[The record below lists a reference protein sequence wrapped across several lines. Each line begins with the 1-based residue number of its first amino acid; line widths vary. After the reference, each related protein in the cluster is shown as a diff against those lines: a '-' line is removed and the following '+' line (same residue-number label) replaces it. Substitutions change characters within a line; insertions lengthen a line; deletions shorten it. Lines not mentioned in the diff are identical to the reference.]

1 MATVSWVVF
10 KHHKKSDGTYNPKI
24 RISHNRTSSYISTPI
39 YTDMV
44 RFKKKSASGTI
55 TLEKIKEELD
65 DIVKEYR
72 HIINDNQE
80 IVQECETSKDIVLMI
95 ERWKKRKDIDFIEF
109 ARQHIQMTPNAGTR
123 TVKTTGINALCH
135 FLKYKNGND
144 KLSIKDLTSKLLR
157 EYEGWLRKERLIT
170 VRQNRTAKQEY
181 RTIRKPALNDTGV
194 HSYMGIIQS
203 VFNAA
208 LLHYNDYEKGDIV
221 ITNDPFKVY
230 TIPPVL
236 EAKKRAVDVDII
248 RKVYNYSP
256 VNKRK
261 RTTMFTRDIYI
272 LSFLL
277 AGMNAVDMLNCRM
290 VNGRIEYER
299 QKTKDRRKDNAFIS
313 VYIHPLALPII
324 NKYRDPSGNCLFDFY
339 KRYSNIRNLT
349 KGIHRGMRSLCEE
362 IGIDYIQFYSARHS
376 FATIARNECDISKD
390 DISLCLN
397 HLAGKTIT
405 DTYIKRDFSRIDKVI
420 SKVADY
426 VFGESL
432 SSTSSIN
439 NDL

>member
-10 KHHKKSDGTYNPKI
+10 KHHKKSDNTYNPKI
-24 RISHNRTSSYISTPI
+24 RISHNRTSSYISTSI
-39 YTDMV
+39 YTELV
-44 RFKKKSASGTI
+44 RFKRNSASGTI
-55 TLEKIKEELD
+55 TSEKIKEELD
-65 DIVKEYR
+65 GLVREYR
-72 HIINDNQE
+72 QIINEHQDVVN
-80 IVQECETSKDIVLMI
+80 ECETSKDIVAMI
-95 ERWKKRKDIDFIEF
+95 ERRKQRKEIDFIEF
-109 ARQHIQMTPNAGTR
+109 ARMFIEKTPNEGTK
-123 TVKTTGINALCH
+123 TVKTTGINSLCH
-135 FLKYKNGND
+135 FLNHKNGNE
-144 KLSIKDLTSKLLR
+144 KLLIKDLTSRFLR
-157 EYEGWLRKERLIT
+157 EYEAWLRQERYIT
-170 VRQNRTAKQEY
+170 VRQNKTAKQAY
-181 RTIRKPALNDTGV
+181 KTIKKSALNDTGV

-208 LLHYNDYEKGDIV
+208 LLHFNDYEKGDII

-230 TIPPVL
+230 TIPAVL

-248 RKVYNYSP
+248 RKIYNYSP

-313 VYIHPLALPII
+313 VYVHPLALPII
-324 NKYRDPSGNCLFDFY
+324 NKYRDPSGKNLFDFY
-339 KRYSNIRNLT
+339 KRYSNVRNLT

-362 IGIDYIQFYSARHS
+362 LGIDYIQFYSARHS

-397 HLAGKTIT
+397 HSSGKTVT
-405 DTYIKRDFSRIDKVI
+405 DTYIKQDFSRIDKVI
-420 SKVADY
+420 NKVVEY
-426 VFGESL
+426 VFGD
-432 SSTSSIN
+432 N
-439 NDL
+439 VNK

>member
-10 KHHKKSDGTYNPKI
+10 KHHKKSDNTYNPKI
-24 RISHNRTSSYISTPI
+24 RISHNRTSSYISTSI
-39 YTDMV
+39 YTELV
-44 RFKKKSASGTI
+44 RFKKNSASGTI
-55 TLEKIKEELD
+55 TSEKIKEELD
-65 DIVKEYR
+65 GLVREYR
-72 HIINDNQE
+72 QIINENQD
-80 IVQECETSKDIVLMI
+80 VVNECETSKDIVAMI
-95 ERWKKRKDIDFIEF
+95 ERRKQRKEIDFIEF
-109 ARQHIQMTPNAGTR
+109 ARMFIEKTPNEGTK
-123 TVKTTGINALCH
+123 TVKTTGINSLCH
-135 FLKYKNGND
+135 FLNHKNGNE
-144 KLSIKDLTSKLLR
+144 KLLIKDLTSRFLR
-157 EYEGWLRKERLIT
+157 EYEAWLRQERYIT
-170 VRQNRTAKQEY
+170 VRQNKTAKQAY
-181 RTIRKPALNDTGV
+181 KTIKKPALNDTGV

-208 LLHYNDYEKGDIV
+208 LLHFNDYEKGDII

-230 TIPPVL
+230 TIPAVL

-248 RKVYNYSP
+248 RKIYNYSP

-324 NKYRDPSGNCLFDFY
+324 NKYRDPSGQHLFDFY
-339 KRYSNIRNLT
+339 KRYSNVRNLT

-376 FATIARNECDISKD
+376 FATIARNECNISKD

-397 HLAGKTIT
+397 HSSGKTVT
-405 DTYIKRDFSRIDKVI
+405 DTYIKQDFSRIDKVI
-420 SKVADY
+420 NKVVEY
-426 VFGESL
+426 VFEIDEESK
-432 SSTSSIN
+432 
-439 NDL
+439 

>member
-10 KHHKKSDGTYNPKI
+10 KHHKKSDNTYNPKI
-24 RISHNRTSSYISTPI
+24 RISHNRTSSYISTSI
-39 YTDMV
+39 YTELV
-44 RFKKKSASGTI
+44 RFKKNSASGTI
-55 TLEKIKEELD
+55 TSEKIKEELD
-65 DIVKEYR
+65 GLVREYR
-72 HIINDNQE
+72 QIINENQD
-80 IVQECETSKDIVLMI
+80 VVNECETSKDIVAMI
-95 ERWKKRKDIDFIEF
+95 ERRKQRKEIDFIEF
-109 ARQHIQMTPNAGTR
+109 ARMFIEKTPNEGTK
-123 TVKTTGINALCH
+123 TVKTTGINSLCH
-135 FLKYKNGND
+135 FLNHKNGNE
-144 KLSIKDLTSKLLR
+144 KLLIKDLTSRFLR
-157 EYEGWLRKERLIT
+157 EYEAWLRQERYIT
-170 VRQNRTAKQEY
+170 VRQNKTAKQAY
-181 RTIRKPALNDTGV
+181 KTIKKPALNDTGV

-208 LLHYNDYEKGDIV
+208 LLHFNDYEKGDII

-230 TIPPVL
+230 TIPSVL

-248 RKVYNYSP
+248 RKLYNYSP

-290 VNGRIEYER
+290 VNGRIEYKR

-324 NKYRDPSGNCLFDFY
+324 NKYRDPSGQHLFDFY
-339 KRYSNIRNLT
+339 KRYSNVRNLT
-349 KGIHRGMRSLCEE
+349 KGIHRGMGSLCEE

-376 FATIARNECDISKD
+376 FATIARNECNISKD

-397 HLAGKTIT
+397 HSSGKTVT
-405 DTYIKRDFSRIDKVI
+405 DTYIKQDFSRIDKVI
-420 SKVADY
+420 NKVVDY
-426 VFGESL
+426 VF
-432 SSTSSIN
+432 N
-439 NDL
+439 NNVY

>member
-10 KHHKKSDGTYNPKI
+10 KHHKKSDNTYNPKI
-24 RISHNRTSSYISTPI
+24 RISHNRTSSYISTSI
-39 YTDMV
+39 YTELV
-44 RFKKKSASGTI
+44 RFKKNSASGTI
-55 TLEKIKEELD
+55 TSEKIKEELD
-65 DIVKEYR
+65 GLVREYR
-72 HIINDNQE
+72 QIINENQD
-80 IVQECETSKDIVLMI
+80 VVSECETSKDIVAMI
-95 ERWKKRKDIDFIEF
+95 ERRKQRKEIDFIEF
-109 ARQHIQMTPNAGTR
+109 ARMFIEKTPNEGTK
-123 TVKTTGINALCH
+123 TVKTTGINSLCH
-135 FLKYKNGND
+135 FLNHKNGNE
-144 KLSIKDLTSKLLR
+144 KLLIKDLTSRFLR
-157 EYEGWLRKERLIT
+157 EYEAWLRQERYIT
-170 VRQNRTAKQEY
+170 VRQNKTAKQAY
-181 RTIRKPALNDTGV
+181 KTIKKPALNDTGV

-208 LLHYNDYEKGDIV
+208 LLHFNDYEKGDII

-230 TIPPVL
+230 TIPAVL

-248 RKVYNYSP
+248 RKIYNYSP

-290 VNGRIEYER
+290 VNGRIEYKR

-324 NKYRDPSGNCLFDFY
+324 NKYRDPSGQHLFDFY
-339 KRYSNIRNLT
+339 KRYSNVRNLT

-376 FATIARNECDISKD
+376 FATIARNECNISKD

-397 HLAGKTIT
+397 HSSGKTVT
-405 DTYIKRDFSRIDKVI
+405 DTYIKQDFSRIDKVI
-420 SKVADY
+420 NKVVDY
-426 VFGESL
+426 VF
-432 SSTSSIN
+432 N
-439 NDL
+439 NNVY

>member
-1 MATVSWVVF
+1 MIYEKKIVMATVSWVVF
-10 KHHKKSDGTYNPKI
+10 KHHKKSDNTYNPKI
-24 RISHNRTSSYISTPI
+24 RISHNRTSSYISTSI
-39 YTDMV
+39 YTELV
-44 RFKKKSASGTI
+44 RFKKNSASGTI
-55 TLEKIKEELD
+55 TSEKIKEELD
-65 DIVKEYR
+65 GLVREYR
-72 HIINDNQE
+72 QIINENQD
-80 IVQECETSKDIVLMI
+80 VVNECETSKDIVAMI
-95 ERWKKRKDIDFIEF
+95 ERRKQRKEIDFIEF
-109 ARQHIQMTPNAGTR
+109 ARMFIEKTPNEGTK
-123 TVKTTGINALCH
+123 TVKTTGINSLCH
-135 FLKYKNGND
+135 FLNHKNGNE
-144 KLSIKDLTSKLLR
+144 KLLIKDLTSRFLR
-157 EYEGWLRKERLIT
+157 EYEAWLRQERYIT
-170 VRQNRTAKQEY
+170 VRQNKTAKQAY
-181 RTIRKPALNDTGV
+181 KTIKKPALNDTGV

-208 LLHYNDYEKGDIV
+208 LLHFNDYEKGDII

-230 TIPPVL
+230 TIPSVL

-248 RKVYNYSP
+248 RKLYNYSP

-290 VNGRIEYER
+290 VNGRIEYKR

-324 NKYRDPSGNCLFDFY
+324 NKYRDPSGQHLFDFY
-339 KRYSNIRNLT
+339 KRYSNVRNLT

-376 FATIARNECDISKD
+376 FATIARNECNISKD

-397 HLAGKTIT
+397 HSSGKTVT
-405 DTYIKRDFSRIDKVI
+405 DTYIKQDFSRIDKVI
-420 SKVADY
+420 NKVVDY
-426 VFGESL
+426 VF
-432 SSTSSIN
+432 N
-439 NDL
+439 NNVY

>member
-10 KHHKKSDGTYNPKI
+10 KHHKKSDNTYNPKI
-24 RISHNRTSSYISTPI
+24 RISHNRTSSYISTSI
-39 YTDMV
+39 YTELV
-44 RFKKKSASGTI
+44 RFKKNSASGTI
-55 TLEKIKEELD
+55 TSEKIKEELD
-65 DIVKEYR
+65 GLVREYR
-72 HIINDNQE
+72 QIINENQD
-80 IVQECETSKDIVLMI
+80 VVNECETSKDIVAMI
-95 ERWKKRKDIDFIEF
+95 ERRKQRKEIDFIEF
-109 ARQHIQMTPNAGTR
+109 ARMFIEKTPNEGTK
-123 TVKTTGINALCH
+123 TVKTTGINSLCH
-135 FLKYKNGND
+135 FLNHKNGNE
-144 KLSIKDLTSKLLR
+144 KLLIKDLTSRFLR
-157 EYEGWLRKERLIT
+157 EYEAWLRQERYIT
-170 VRQNRTAKQEY
+170 VRQNKTAKQAY
-181 RTIRKPALNDTGV
+181 KTIKKPALNDTGV

-208 LLHYNDYEKGDIV
+208 LLHFNDYEKGDII

-230 TIPPVL
+230 TIPAVL

-248 RKVYNYSP
+248 RKIYKYSP
-256 VNKRK
+256 VNRRK

-313 VYIHPLALPII
+313 VYVHPLALPII
-324 NKYRDPSGNCLFDFY
+324 AKYSDPSGQHLFDFY
-339 KRYSNIRNLT
+339 KRYSNVRNLT

-376 FATIARNECDISKD
+376 FATIARNECNISKD

-397 HLAGKTIT
+397 HSSGKTVT
-405 DTYIKRDFSRIDKVI
+405 DTYIKQDFSRIDKVI
-420 SKVADY
+420 NKVVDY
-426 VFGESL
+426 VF
-432 SSTSSIN
+432 N
-439 NDL
+439 NNAY

>member
-10 KHHKKSDGTYNPKI
+10 KHHKKSDNTYNPKI
-24 RISHNRTSSYISTPI
+24 RISHNRTSSYISTSI
-39 YTDMV
+39 YTELV
-44 RFKKKSASGTI
+44 RFKRNSASGTI
-55 TLEKIKEELD
+55 TSEKIKEELD
-65 DIVKEYR
+65 GLVREYR
-72 HIINDNQE
+72 QIINEHQDVVN
-80 IVQECETSKDIVLMI
+80 ECETSKDIVAMI
-95 ERWKKRKDIDFIEF
+95 ERRKQRKEIDFIEF
-109 ARQHIQMTPNAGTR
+109 ARMFIEKTPNEGTK
-123 TVKTTGINALCH
+123 TVKTTGINSLCH
-135 FLKYKNGND
+135 FLNHKNGNE
-144 KLSIKDLTSKLLR
+144 KLLIKDLTSRFLR
-157 EYEGWLRKERLIT
+157 EYEAWLRQERYIT
-170 VRQNRTAKQEY
+170 VRQNKTAKQAY
-181 RTIRKPALNDTGV
+181 KTIKKSALNDTGI

-208 LLHYNDYEKGDIV
+208 LLHFNDYEKGDII

-230 TIPPVL
+230 TIPAVL

-248 RKVYNYSP
+248 RKIYNYSP
-256 VNKRK
+256 INKRK

-313 VYIHPLALPII
+313 VYVHPLALPII
-324 NKYRDPSGNCLFDFY
+324 NKYRDLSGKNLFDFY
-339 KRYSNIRNLT
+339 KRYSNVRNLT

-362 IGIDYIQFYSARHS
+362 LGIDYIQFYSARHS

-397 HLAGKTIT
+397 HSSGKTVT
-405 DTYIKRDFSRIDKVI
+405 DTYIKQDFLRIDKVI
-420 SKVADY
+420 NKVVEY
-426 VFGESL
+426 VFKIAEESK
-432 SSTSSIN
+432 
-439 NDL
+439 

>member
-10 KHHKKSDGTYNPKI
+10 KHHKKSDNTYNPKI
-24 RISHNRTSSYISTPI
+24 RISHNRTSSYISTSI
-39 YTDMV
+39 YTELV
-44 RFKKKSASGTI
+44 RFKKNSASGTI
-55 TLEKIKEELD
+55 TSEKIKEELD
-65 DIVKEYR
+65 GLVREYR
-72 HIINDNQE
+72 QIINENQD
-80 IVQECETSKDIVLMI
+80 VVNECETSKDIVAMI
-95 ERWKKRKDIDFIEF
+95 ERRKQRKEIDFIEF
-109 ARQHIQMTPNAGTR
+109 ARMFIEKTPNEGTK
-123 TVKTTGINALCH
+123 TVKTTGINSLCH
-135 FLKYKNGND
+135 FLNHKNANE
-144 KLSIKDLTSKLLR
+144 KLLIKDLTSRFLR
-157 EYEGWLRKERLIT
+157 EYEAWLRQERYIT
-170 VRQNRTAKQEY
+170 VRQNKTAKQAY
-181 RTIRKPALNDTGV
+181 KTIKKPALNDTGV

-208 LLHYNDYEKGDIV
+208 LLHFNDYEKGDII

-230 TIPPVL
+230 TIPAVL

-248 RKVYNYSP
+248 RKIYKYSP
-256 VNKRK
+256 VNRRK

-313 VYIHPLALPII
+313 VYVHPLALPII
-324 NKYRDPSGNCLFDFY
+324 AKYSDPSGQHLFDFY
-339 KRYSNIRNLT
+339 KRYSNVRNLT

-376 FATIARNECDISKD
+376 FATIARNECNISKD

-397 HLAGKTIT
+397 HSSGKTVT
-405 DTYIKRDFSRIDKVI
+405 DTYIKQDFSRIDKVI
-420 SKVADY
+420 NKVVDY
-426 VFGESL
+426 VF
-432 SSTSSIN
+432 N
-439 NDL
+439 NNAY

>member
-10 KHHKKSDGTYNPKI
+10 KHHKKSDNTYNPKI
-24 RISHNRTSSYISTPI
+24 RISHNRTSSYISTSI
-39 YTDMV
+39 YTELV
-44 RFKKKSASGTI
+44 RFKKNSASGTI
-55 TLEKIKEELD
+55 TSEKIKEELD
-65 DIVKEYR
+65 GLVREYR
-72 HIINDNQE
+72 QIINENQD
-80 IVQECETSKDIVLMI
+80 VVNECETSRDIVAMI
-95 ERWKKRKDIDFIEF
+95 ERRKQRKEIDFIEF
-109 ARQHIQMTPNAGTR
+109 ARMFIEKTPNEGTK
-123 TVKTTGINALCH
+123 TVKTTGINSLCH
-135 FLKYKNGND
+135 FLNHKNGNE
-144 KLSIKDLTSKLLR
+144 KLLIKDLTSRFLR
-157 EYEGWLRKERLIT
+157 EYETWLRQERYIT
-170 VRQNRTAKQEY
+170 VRQNKTAKQAY
-181 RTIRKPALNDTGV
+181 KTIKKPALNDTGV

-208 LLHYNDYEKGDIV
+208 LLHFNDYEKGDII

-230 TIPPVL
+230 TIPAVL

-248 RKVYNYSP
+248 RKIYNYSP

-277 AGMNAVDMLNCRM
+277 AGMNAVDMLDCRM

-324 NKYRDPSGNCLFDFY
+324 NKYRDPSEKHLFDFY
-339 KRYSNIRNLT
+339 KRYNDVRNMT

-362 IGIDYIQFYSARHS
+362 LGIDYIQFYSARHS
-376 FATIARNECDISKD
+376 FATIARNECNISKD

-397 HLAGKTIT
+397 HSSGKTVT
-405 DTYIKRDFSRIDKVI
+405 DTYIKQDFSRIDKVI
-420 SKVADY
+420 NKVVDY
-426 VFGESL
+426 VF
-432 SSTSSIN
+432 N
-439 NDL
+439 NER

>member
-10 KHHKKSDGTYNPKI
+10 KHHKKSDNTYNPKI
-24 RISHNRTSSYISTPI
+24 RISHNRTSSYISTSI
-39 YTDMV
+39 YTELV
-44 RFKKKSASGTI
+44 RFKRNSASGTI
-55 TLEKIKEELD
+55 TSEKIKEELD
-65 DIVKEYR
+65 GLVREYR
-72 HIINDNQE
+72 QIINEHQDVVN
-80 IVQECETSKDIVLMI
+80 ECETSKDIVAMI
-95 ERWKKRKDIDFIEF
+95 ERRKQRKEIDFIEF
-109 ARQHIQMTPNAGTR
+109 ARMFIDKTQNEGTK
-123 TVKTTGINALCH
+123 TVKTTGINSLCH
-135 FLKYKNGND
+135 FLNHKNGNE
-144 KLSIKDLTSKLLR
+144 KLLIKDLTSRFLR
-157 EYEGWLRKERLIT
+157 EYEAWLRQERYIT
-170 VRQNRTAKQEY
+170 VRQNKTAKQAY
-181 RTIRKPALNDTGV
+181 KTIKKPALNDTGV

-208 LLHYNDYEKGDIV
+208 LLHFNDYEKGDII

-230 TIPPVL
+230 TIPSVL

-248 RKVYNYSP
+248 RKIYNYSP
-256 VNKRK
+256 INKRK

-313 VYIHPLALPII
+313 VYVHPLALPII
-324 NKYRDPSGNCLFDFY
+324 NKYRDPSGQHLFDFY
-339 KRYSNIRNLT
+339 KRYSNVRNLT

-397 HLAGKTIT
+397 HSSGKTIT
-405 DTYIKRDFSRIDKVI
+405 DTYIKQDFSRIDKVI
-420 SKVADY
+420 NKVADY
-426 VFGESL
+426 VF
-432 SSTSSIN
+432 N
-439 NDL
+439 NNVY

>member
-10 KHHKKSDGTYNPKI
+10 KHHKKSDNTYNPKI
-24 RISHNRTSSYISTPI
+24 RISHNRTSSYISTSI
-39 YTDMV
+39 YTELV
-44 RFKKKSASGTI
+44 RFKKNSASGTI
-55 TLEKIKEELD
+55 TSEKIKEELD
-65 DIVKEYR
+65 GLVREYR
-72 HIINDNQE
+72 QIINENQD
-80 IVQECETSKDIVLMI
+80 VVNECETSKDIVAMI
-95 ERWKKRKDIDFIEF
+95 ERRKQRKEIDFIEF
-109 ARQHIQMTPNAGTR
+109 ARMFIEKTPNEGTK
-123 TVKTTGINALCH
+123 TVKTTGINSLCH
-135 FLKYKNGND
+135 FLNHKNGNE
-144 KLSIKDLTSKLLR
+144 KLLIKDLTSRFLR
-157 EYEGWLRKERLIT
+157 EYEAWLRQERYIT
-170 VRQNRTAKQEY
+170 VRQNKTAKQAY
-181 RTIRKPALNDTGV
+181 KTIKKNALNDTGV

-208 LLHYNDYEKGDIV
+208 LLHFNDYEKGDII

-230 TIPPVL
+230 TIPAVL

-248 RKVYNYSP
+248 RKIYNYSP

-313 VYIHPLALPII
+313 VYVHPLALPII
-324 NKYRDPSGNCLFDFY
+324 NKYRDPSEKHLFDFY
-339 KRYSNIRNLT
+339 KRYNDVRNMT

-362 IGIDYIQFYSARHS
+362 LGIDYIQFYSARHS

-397 HLAGKTIT
+397 HSSGKTIT
-405 DTYIKRDFSRIDKVI
+405 DTYIKQDFSRIDKVI
-420 SKVADY
+420 NKVVDY
-426 VFGESL
+426 VF
-432 SSTSSIN
+432 N
-439 NDL
+439 

>member
-10 KHHKKSDGTYNPKI
+10 KHHKKSDNTYNPKI
-24 RISHNRTSSYISTPI
+24 RISHNRTSSYISTSI
-39 YTDMV
+39 YTELV
-44 RFKKKSASGTI
+44 RFKRNSASGTI
-55 TLEKIKEELD
+55 TSEKIKEELD
-65 DIVKEYR
+65 GLVREYR
-72 HIINDNQE
+72 QIINEHQDVVN
-80 IVQECETSKDIVLMI
+80 ECETSKDIVAMI
-95 ERWKKRKDIDFIEF
+95 ERRKQRKEIDFIEF
-109 ARQHIQMTPNAGTR
+109 AKCFIGKTPNEGTK
-123 TVKTTGINALCH
+123 TVKTTGINSLCH
-135 FLKYKNGND
+135 FLNHKNGNE
-144 KLSIKDLTSKLLR
+144 KLLIKDLTSRFLR
-157 EYEGWLRKERLIT
+157 EYEAWLRQERYIT
-170 VRQNRTAKQEY
+170 VRQNKTAKQAY
-181 RTIRKPALNDTGV
+181 KTIKKSALNDTGI

-208 LLHYNDYEKGDIV
+208 LLHFNDYEKGDII

-230 TIPPVL
+230 TIPAVL

-248 RKVYNYSP
+248 RKIYNYSP
-256 VNKRK
+256 INKRK

-313 VYIHPLALPII
+313 VYVHPLALPII
-324 NKYRDPSGNCLFDFY
+324 NKYRDLSGKNLFDFY
-339 KRYSNIRNLT
+339 KRYSNVRNLT

-362 IGIDYIQFYSARHS
+362 LGIDYIQFYSARHS

-397 HLAGKTIT
+397 HSSGKTVT
-405 DTYIKRDFSRIDKVI
+405 DTYIKQDFLRIDKVI
-420 SKVADY
+420 NKVVEY
-426 VFGESL
+426 VFKIGEESK
-432 SSTSSIN
+432 
-439 NDL
+439 

>member
-10 KHHKKSDGTYNPKI
+10 KHHKKSDNTYNPKI
-24 RISHNRTSSYISTPI
+24 RISHNRTSSYISTSI
-39 YTDMV
+39 YTELV
-44 RFKKKSASGTI
+44 RFKKNSASGTI
-55 TLEKIKEELD
+55 TSEKIKEELD
-65 DIVKEYR
+65 GLVREYR
-72 HIINDNQE
+72 QIINENQD
-80 IVQECETSKDIVLMI
+80 VVNECETSKDIVAMI
-95 ERWKKRKDIDFIEF
+95 ERRKQRKEIDFIEF
-109 ARQHIQMTPNAGTR
+109 ARMFIEKTPNEGTK
-123 TVKTTGINALCH
+123 TVKTTGINSLCH
-135 FLKYKNGND
+135 FLNHKNGNE
-144 KLSIKDLTSKLLR
+144 KLLIKDLTSRFLR
-157 EYEGWLRKERLIT
+157 EYEAWLRQERYIT
-170 VRQNRTAKQEY
+170 VRQNKTAKQAY
-181 RTIRKPALNDTGV
+181 KTIKKPALNDTGV

-208 LLHYNDYEKGDIV
+208 LLHFNDYEEGDII

-230 TIPPVL
+230 TIPSVL

-248 RKVYNYSP
+248 RKLYNYSP

-290 VNGRIEYER
+290 VNGRIEYKR

-324 NKYRDPSGNCLFDFY
+324 NKYRDPSGQHLFDFY
-339 KRYSNIRNLT
+339 KRYSNVRNLT

-376 FATIARNECDISKD
+376 FATIARNECNISKD

-397 HLAGKTIT
+397 HSSGKTVT
-405 DTYIKRDFSRIDKVI
+405 DTYIKQDFSRIDKVI
-420 SKVADY
+420 NKVVDY
-426 VFGESL
+426 VF
-432 SSTSSIN
+432 N
-439 NDL
+439 NNVY

>member
-10 KHHKKSDGTYNPKI
+10 KHHKKSDNTYNPKI
-24 RISHNRTSSYISTPI
+24 RISHNRTSSYISTSI
-39 YTDMV
+39 YTELV
-44 RFKKKSASGTI
+44 RFKRSSASGTI
-55 TLEKIKEELD
+55 TSEKIKEELD
-65 DIVKEYR
+65 GLVREYR
-72 HIINDNQE
+72 QIINEHQDVVN
-80 IVQECETSKDIVLMI
+80 ECETSKDIVAMI
-95 ERWKKRKDIDFIEF
+95 ERRKQRKEIDFIEF
-109 ARQHIQMTPNAGTR
+109 ARMFIEKTPNEGTK
-123 TVKTTGINALCH
+123 TVKTTGINSLCH
-135 FLKYKNGND
+135 FLNHKNGNE
-144 KLSIKDLTSKLLR
+144 KLLIKDLTSRFLR
-157 EYEGWLRKERLIT
+157 EYEAWLRQERYIT
-170 VRQNRTAKQEY
+170 VRQNKTAKQAY
-181 RTIRKPALNDTGV
+181 KTIKKSALNDTGI

-208 LLHYNDYEKGDIV
+208 LLHFNDYEKGDII

-230 TIPPVL
+230 TIPAVL

-248 RKVYNYSP
+248 RKIYNYSP
-256 VNKRK
+256 INKRK

-313 VYIHPLALPII
+313 VYVHPLALPII
-324 NKYRDPSGNCLFDFY
+324 NKYRDLSGKNLFDFY
-339 KRYSNIRNLT
+339 KRYSNVRNLT

-362 IGIDYIQFYSARHS
+362 LGIDYIQFYSARHS

-397 HLAGKTIT
+397 HSSGKTVT
-405 DTYIKRDFSRIDKVI
+405 DTYIKQDFLRIDKVI
-420 SKVADY
+420 NKVVEY
-426 VFGESL
+426 VFKIAEESK
-432 SSTSSIN
+432 
-439 NDL
+439 

>member
-10 KHHKKSDGTYNPKI
+10 KHHKKSDNTYNPKI
-24 RISHNRTSSYISTPI
+24 RISHNRTSSYISTSI
-39 YTDMV
+39 YTELV
-44 RFKKKSASGTI
+44 RFKRNSASGTI
-55 TLEKIKEELD
+55 TSEKIKEELD
-65 DIVKEYR
+65 GLVREYR
-72 HIINDNQE
+72 QIINEHQDVVN
-80 IVQECETSKDIVLMI
+80 ECETSKDIVAMI
-95 ERWKKRKDIDFIEF
+95 ERRKQRKEIDFIEF
-109 ARQHIQMTPNAGTR
+109 ARMFIEKTPNEGTK
-123 TVKTTGINALCH
+123 TVKTTGINSLCH
-135 FLKYKNGND
+135 FLNHKNGNE
-144 KLSIKDLTSKLLR
+144 KLLIKDLTSRFLR
-157 EYEGWLRKERLIT
+157 EYEAWLRQERYIT
-170 VRQNRTAKQEY
+170 VRQNKTAKQAY
-181 RTIRKPALNDTGV
+181 KTIKKSALNDTGV

-208 LLHYNDYEKGDIV
+208 LLHFNDYEKGDII

-230 TIPPVL
+230 TIPAVL

-248 RKVYNYSP
+248 RKIYNYSP

-313 VYIHPLALPII
+313 VYVHPLALPII
-324 NKYRDPSGNCLFDFY
+324 NKYRDLSGQHLFDFY
-339 KRYSNIRNLT
+339 KRYSNVRNLT

-362 IGIDYIQFYSARHS
+362 LGIDYIQFYSARHS

-397 HLAGKTIT
+397 HSSGKTVT
-405 DTYIKRDFSRIDKVI
+405 DTYIKQDFLRIDKVI
-420 SKVADY
+420 NKVVEY
-426 VFGESL
+426 VFKIGEESK
-432 SSTSSIN
+432 
-439 NDL
+439 

>member
-24 RISHNRTSSYISTPI
+24 RISHNRTSSYISTSI
-39 YTDMV
+39 YTELV
-44 RFKKKSASGTI
+44 RFKKNSASGTI
-55 TLEKIKEELD
+55 TSEKIKEELD
-65 DIVKEYR
+65 ALVREYRQIINEHQDIV
-72 HIINDNQE
+72 N
-80 IVQECETSKDIVLMI
+80 ECETSKDIIAMI
-95 ERWKKRKDIDFIEF
+95 ERRKQRKEIDFIEF
-109 ARQHIQMTPNAGTR
+109 ARMFIEKTPNEGTK
-123 TVKTTGINALCH
+123 TVKTTGINSLCH
-135 FLKYKNGND
+135 FLNYKNGNE
-144 KLSIKDLTSKLLR
+144 KLLIKDLTSRFLR
-157 EYEGWLRKERLIT
+157 EYEEWLRQERYIT
-170 VRQNRTAKQEY
+170 VRQNKTAKQAY
-181 RTIRKPALNDTGV
+181 KTIKKPALNDTGV

-208 LLHYNDYEKGDIV
+208 LLHFNDYEKGDII

-230 TIPPVL
+230 TIPAVL

-248 RKVYNYSP
+248 RKIYNYSP

-324 NKYRDPSGNCLFDFY
+324 NKYRDPSGKCLFDFY
-339 KRYSNIRNLT
+339 KRYNGVRNMT

-362 IGIDYIQFYSARHS
+362 LGIDYIQFYSARHS
-376 FATIARNECDISKD
+376 FATIARNECNISKD

-397 HLAGKTIT
+397 HSSGKTVT
-405 DTYIKRDFSRIDKVI
+405 DTYIKQDFSRIDKVI
-420 SKVADY
+420 NKVVEY
-426 VFGESL
+426 VFEIDEEL
-432 SSTSSIN
+432 K
-439 NDL
+439 

>member
-10 KHHKKSDGTYNPKI
+10 KHHKKSDNTYNPKI
-24 RISHNRTSSYISTPI
+24 RISHNRTSSYISTSI
-39 YTDMV
+39 YTELV
-44 RFKKKSASGTI
+44 RFKRNSASGTI
-55 TLEKIKEELD
+55 TSEKIKEELD
-65 DIVKEYR
+65 GLVREYR
-72 HIINDNQE
+72 QIINEHQDVVN
-80 IVQECETSKDIVLMI
+80 ECETSKDIVAMI
-95 ERWKKRKDIDFIEF
+95 ERRKQRKEIDFIEF
-109 ARQHIQMTPNAGTR
+109 ARMFIEKTPNEGTK
-123 TVKTTGINALCH
+123 TVKTTGINSLCH
-135 FLKYKNGND
+135 FLNHKNGNE
-144 KLSIKDLTSKLLR
+144 KLLIKDLTSRFLR
-157 EYEGWLRKERLIT
+157 EYEAWLRQERYIT
-170 VRQNRTAKQEY
+170 VRQNKTAKQAY
-181 RTIRKPALNDTGV
+181 KTIKKSALNDTGI

-208 LLHYNDYEKGDIV
+208 LLHFNDYEKGDII

-230 TIPPVL
+230 TIPAVL

-248 RKVYNYSP
+248 RKIYNYSP
-256 VNKRK
+256 INKRK

-313 VYIHPLALPII
+313 VYVHPLALPII
-324 NKYRDPSGNCLFDFY
+324 NKYRDPSGKNLFDFY
-339 KRYSNIRNLT
+339 KRYSNVRNLT

-362 IGIDYIQFYSARHS
+362 LGIDYIQFYSARHS

-397 HLAGKTIT
+397 HSSGKTVT
-405 DTYIKRDFSRIDKVI
+405 DTYIKQDFSRIDKVI
-420 SKVADY
+420 NKVVEY
-426 VFGESL
+426 VFGD
-432 SSTSSIN
+432 N
-439 NDL
+439 VNK

>member
-10 KHHKKSDGTYNPKI
+10 KHHKKSDNTYNPKI
-24 RISHNRTSSYISTPI
+24 RISHNRTSSYISTSI
-39 YTDMV
+39 YTELV
-44 RFKKKSASGTI
+44 RFKKNSASGTI
-55 TLEKIKEELD
+55 TSEKIKEELD
-65 DIVKEYR
+65 GLVREYR
-72 HIINDNQE
+72 QIINENQD
-80 IVQECETSKDIVLMI
+80 VVNECETSKDIVAMI
-95 ERWKKRKDIDFIEF
+95 ERRKQRKEIDFIEF
-109 ARQHIQMTPNAGTR
+109 ARMFIEKTPNEGTK
-123 TVKTTGINALCH
+123 TVKTTGINSLCH
-135 FLKYKNGND
+135 FLNHKNANE
-144 KLSIKDLTSKLLR
+144 KLLIKDLTSRFLR
-157 EYEGWLRKERLIT
+157 EYEAWLRQERYIT
-170 VRQNRTAKQEY
+170 VRQNKTAKQAY
-181 RTIRKPALNDTGV
+181 KTIKKPALNDTGV

-208 LLHYNDYEKGDIV
+208 LLHFNDYEKGDII

-230 TIPPVL
+230 TIPAVL

-248 RKVYNYSP
+248 RKIYKYSP

-277 AGMNAVDMLNCRM
+277 AGMNAVDMLNCKM

-313 VYIHPLALPII
+313 VYVHPLALPII
-324 NKYRDPSGNCLFDFY
+324 AKYSDPSGQHLFDFY
-339 KRYSNIRNLT
+339 KRYSNVRNLT

-376 FATIARNECDISKD
+376 FATIARNECNISKD

-397 HLAGKTIT
+397 HSSGKTVT
-405 DTYIKRDFSRIDKVI
+405 DTYIKQDFSRIDKVI
-420 SKVADY
+420 NKVVDY
-426 VFGESL
+426 VF
-432 SSTSSIN
+432 N
-439 NDL
+439 NNAY

>member
-10 KHHKKSDGTYNPKI
+10 KHHKKSDNTYNPKI
-24 RISHNRTSSYISTPI
+24 RISHNRTSSYISTSI
-39 YTDMV
+39 YTELV
-44 RFKKKSASGTI
+44 RFKRNSASGTI
-55 TLEKIKEELD
+55 TSEKIKEELD
-65 DIVKEYR
+65 GLVREYR
-72 HIINDNQE
+72 QIINEHQDVVN
-80 IVQECETSKDIVLMI
+80 ECETSKDIVAMI
-95 ERWKKRKDIDFIEF
+95 ERRKQRKEIDFIEF
-109 ARQHIQMTPNAGTR
+109 ARMFIGKTPNEGTK
-123 TVKTTGINALCH
+123 TVKTTGINSLCH
-135 FLKYKNGND
+135 FLNHKNGNE
-144 KLSIKDLTSKLLR
+144 KLLIKDLTSRFLR
-157 EYEGWLRKERLIT
+157 EYEAWLRQERYIT
-170 VRQNRTAKQEY
+170 VRQNKTAKQAY
-181 RTIRKPALNDTGV
+181 KTIKKSALNDTGI

-208 LLHYNDYEKGDIV
+208 LLHFNDYEKGDII

-230 TIPPVL
+230 TIPAVL

-248 RKVYNYSP
+248 RKIYNYSP
-256 VNKRK
+256 INKRK

-313 VYIHPLALPII
+313 VYVHPLALPII
-324 NKYRDPSGNCLFDFY
+324 NKYRDLSGKNLFDFY
-339 KRYSNIRNLT
+339 KRYSNVRNLT

-362 IGIDYIQFYSARHS
+362 LGIDYIQFYSARHS

-397 HLAGKTIT
+397 HSSGKTVT
-405 DTYIKRDFSRIDKVI
+405 DTYIKQDFLRIDKVI
-420 SKVADY
+420 NKVVEY
-426 VFGESL
+426 VFKVTIYNL
-432 SSTSSIN
+432 TA
-439 NDL
+439 

>member
-10 KHHKKSDGTYNPKI
+10 KHHKKSDNTYNPKI
-24 RISHNRTSSYISTPI
+24 RISHNRTSSYISTSI
-39 YTDMV
+39 YTELV
-44 RFKKKSASGTI
+44 RFKRNSASGTI
-55 TLEKIKEELD
+55 TSEKIKEELD
-65 DIVKEYR
+65 GLVREYR
-72 HIINDNQE
+72 QIINEHQDVVN
-80 IVQECETSKDIVLMI
+80 ECETSKDIVAMI
-95 ERWKKRKDIDFIEF
+95 ERRKQRKEIDFIEF
-109 ARQHIQMTPNAGTR
+109 ARMFIEKTPNEGTK
-123 TVKTTGINALCH
+123 TVKTTGINSLCH
-135 FLKYKNGND
+135 FLNHKNGNE
-144 KLSIKDLTSKLLR
+144 KLLIKDLTSRFLR
-157 EYEGWLRKERLIT
+157 EYEAWLRQERYIT
-170 VRQNRTAKQEY
+170 VRQNKTAKQAY
-181 RTIRKPALNDTGV
+181 KTIKKSALNDTGV

-208 LLHYNDYEKGDIV
+208 LLHFNDYEKGDII

-230 TIPPVL
+230 TIPAVL

-248 RKVYNYSP
+248 RKIYNYSP

-313 VYIHPLALPII
+313 VYVHPLALPII
-324 NKYRDPSGNCLFDFY
+324 NKYRDPSGQHLFDFY
-339 KRYSNIRNLT
+339 KRYSNVRNLT

-362 IGIDYIQFYSARHS
+362 IEIDYIQFYSARHS

-397 HLAGKTIT
+397 HSSGKTIT
-405 DTYIKRDFSRIDKVI
+405 DTYIKQDFSRIDRVINKV
-420 SKVADY
+420 VEY
-426 VFGESL
+426 VF
-432 SSTSSIN
+432 N
-439 NDL
+439 NNVY

>member
-10 KHHKKSDGTYNPKI
+10 KHHKKSDNTYNPKI
-24 RISHNRTSSYISTPI
+24 RISHNRTSSYISTSI
-39 YTDMV
+39 YTELV
-44 RFKKKSASGTI
+44 RFKKNSASGTI
-55 TLEKIKEELD
+55 TSEKIKEELD
-65 DIVKEYR
+65 GLVREYR
-72 HIINDNQE
+72 QIINENQD
-80 IVQECETSKDIVLMI
+80 VVNECETSKDIVAMI
-95 ERWKKRKDIDFIEF
+95 ERRKQRKEIDFIEF
-109 ARQHIQMTPNAGTR
+109 ARMFIEKTPNEGTK
-123 TVKTTGINALCH
+123 TVKTTGINSLCH
-135 FLKYKNGND
+135 FLNHKNGNE
-144 KLSIKDLTSKLLR
+144 KLPIKDLTSRFLR
-157 EYEGWLRKERLIT
+157 EYEAWLRQERYIT
-170 VRQNRTAKQEY
+170 VRQNKTAKQAY
-181 RTIRKPALNDTGV
+181 KTIKKPALNDTGV

-208 LLHYNDYEKGDIV
+208 LLHFNDYEKGDII

-230 TIPPVL
+230 TIPSVL

-248 RKVYNYSP
+248 RKLYNYSP

-290 VNGRIEYER
+290 VNGRIEYKR

-324 NKYRDPSGNCLFDFY
+324 NKYRDPSGQHLFDFY
-339 KRYSNIRNLT
+339 KRYSNVRNLT

-376 FATIARNECDISKD
+376 FATIARNECNISKD

-397 HLAGKTIT
+397 HSSGKTVT
-405 DTYIKRDFSRIDKVI
+405 DTYIKQDFSRIDKVI
-420 SKVADY
+420 NKVVDY
-426 VFGESL
+426 VF
-432 SSTSSIN
+432 N
-439 NDL
+439 NNVY

>member
-10 KHHKKSDGTYNPKI
+10 KHHKKSDNTYNPKI
-24 RISHNRTSSYISTPI
+24 RISHNRTSSYISTSI
-39 YTDMV
+39 YTELV
-44 RFKKKSASGTI
+44 RFKRNSASGTI
-55 TLEKIKEELD
+55 TSEKIKEELD
-65 DIVKEYR
+65 GLVREYR
-72 HIINDNQE
+72 QIINEHQDVVN
-80 IVQECETSKDIVLMI
+80 ECETSKDIVAMI
-95 ERWKKRKDIDFIEF
+95 ERRKQKKEIDFIEF
-109 ARQHIQMTPNAGTR
+109 ARMFIEKTPNEGTK
-123 TVKTTGINALCH
+123 TVKTTGINSLCH
-135 FLKYKNGND
+135 FLNHKNGNE
-144 KLSIKDLTSKLLR
+144 KLLIKDLTSRFLR
-157 EYEGWLRKERLIT
+157 EYEAWLRQERYIT
-170 VRQNRTAKQEY
+170 VRQNKTAKQAY
-181 RTIRKPALNDTGV
+181 KTIKKSALNDTGV

-208 LLHYNDYEKGDIV
+208 LLHFNDYEKGDII

-230 TIPPVL
+230 TIPAVL

-248 RKVYNYSP
+248 RKIYNYSP

-313 VYIHPLALPII
+313 VYVHPLALPII
-324 NKYRDPSGNCLFDFY
+324 NKYRDPSGQHLFDFY
-339 KRYSNIRNLT
+339 KRYSNVRNLT

-362 IGIDYIQFYSARHS
+362 IEIDYIQFYSARHS

-397 HLAGKTIT
+397 HSSGKTIT
-405 DTYIKRDFSRIDKVI
+405 DTYIKQDFSRIDRVINKV
-420 SKVADY
+420 VEY
-426 VFGESL
+426 VF
-432 SSTSSIN
+432 
-439 NDL
+439 D

>member
-10 KHHKKSDGTYNPKI
+10 KHHKKSDNTYNPKI
-24 RISHNRTSSYISTPI
+24 RISHNRTSSYISTSI
-39 YTDMV
+39 YTELV
-44 RFKKKSASGTI
+44 RFKKNSASGTI
-55 TLEKIKEELD
+55 TSEKIKEELD
-65 DIVKEYR
+65 GLVREYR
-72 HIINDNQE
+72 QIINENQD
-80 IVQECETSKDIVLMI
+80 VVNECETSKDIVAMI
-95 ERWKKRKDIDFIEF
+95 ERRKQRKEIDFIEF
-109 ARQHIQMTPNAGTR
+109 ARMFIEKTPNEGTK
-123 TVKTTGINALCH
+123 TVKTTGINSLCH
-135 FLKYKNGND
+135 FLNHKNGNE
-144 KLSIKDLTSKLLR
+144 KLLIKDLTSRFLR
-157 EYEGWLRKERLIT
+157 EYEAWLRQERYIT
-170 VRQNRTAKQEY
+170 VRQNKTAKQAY
-181 RTIRKPALNDTGV
+181 KTIKKPALNDTGV

-208 LLHYNDYEKGDIV
+208 LLHFNDYEKGDII

-230 TIPPVL
+230 TIPAVL

-248 RKVYNYSP
+248 RKIYNYSP

-324 NKYRDPSGNCLFDFY
+324 NKYRDPSGQHLFDFY
-339 KRYSNIRNLT
+339 KRYSNVRNLT

-362 IGIDYIQFYSARHS
+362 IRIDYIQFYSARHS
-376 FATIARNECDISKD
+376 FATIARNECNISKD

-397 HLAGKTIT
+397 HSSGKTVT
-405 DTYIKRDFSRIDKVI
+405 DTYIKQDFSRIDKVI
-420 SKVADY
+420 NKVVEY
-426 VFGESL
+426 VFEIDEESK
-432 SSTSSIN
+432 
-439 NDL
+439 

>member
-10 KHHKKSDGTYNPKI
+10 KHHKKSDNTYNPKI
-24 RISHNRTSSYISTPI
+24 RISHNRTSSYISTSI
-39 YTDMV
+39 YTELV
-44 RFKKKSASGTI
+44 RFKRNSASGTI
-55 TLEKIKEELD
+55 TSEKIKEELD
-65 DIVKEYR
+65 GLVREYR
-72 HIINDNQE
+72 QIINEHQDVVN
-80 IVQECETSKDIVLMI
+80 ECETSKDIVAMI
-95 ERWKKRKDIDFIEF
+95 ERRKQRKEIDFIEF
-109 ARQHIQMTPNAGTR
+109 ARMFIEKTPNEGTK
-123 TVKTTGINALCH
+123 TVKTTGINSLCH
-135 FLKYKNGND
+135 FLNHKNGNE
-144 KLSIKDLTSKLLR
+144 KLLIKDLTSRFLR
-157 EYEGWLRKERLIT
+157 EYEAWLRQERYIT
-170 VRQNRTAKQEY
+170 VRQNKTAKQAY
-181 RTIRKPALNDTGV
+181 KTIKKSALNDTGI

-208 LLHYNDYEKGDIV
+208 LLHFNDYEKGDII

-230 TIPPVL
+230 TIPAVL

-248 RKVYNYSP
+248 RKIYNYSP
-256 VNKRK
+256 INKRK

-313 VYIHPLALPII
+313 VYVHPLALPII
-324 NKYRDPSGNCLFDFY
+324 NKYRDLSGKNLFDFY
-339 KRYSNIRNLT
+339 KRYSNVRNLT

-362 IGIDYIQFYSARHS
+362 LGIDYIQFYSARHS

-397 HLAGKTIT
+397 HSSGKTVT
-405 DTYIKRDFSRIDKVI
+405 DTYIKQDFSRIDKVI
-420 SKVADY
+420 NKVVEY
-426 VFGESL
+426 VFKIAEESK
-432 SSTSSIN
+432 
-439 NDL
+439 